1 MATWN
6 ETVEQFR
13 RVTDKLGKRIDD
25 GIFETVVCLN
35 MLGISTTS
43 SCEGHL
49 DWGTPYP
56 WINIEPE
63 IEQKYQLHRY
73 LLQFYEERPIDF
85 ECILVWHGYKIR
97 PQGAVFSPLLSS
109 AEQERKLKM
118 YQGEMAEFTAFL
130 KSLLVE

>member
-6 ETVEQFR
+6 ETVDKYAHT
-13 RVTDKLGKRIDD
+13 TDRLGKKIDD

-35 MLGISTTS
+35 MLGINTTS

-49 DWGTPYP
+49 DWGLPYP

-73 LLQFYEERPIDF
+73 LLQFYEKRPVNF
-85 ECILVWHGYKIR
+85 ESVLVFHGYKIR
-97 PQGAVFSPLLSS
+97 SQGAVFSDLLS
-109 AEQERKLKM
+109 ATEQAQKLKL
-118 YQGEMAEFTAFL
+118 YQQEMAEFTAFM
-130 KSLLVE
+130 KSLI